1 MALGRGWC
9 RLSAPRARVFF
20 PCMLCICTN
29 GYPQSYPLSYPLLST
44 CNNSILNV
52 IHRVIHRVIHMY
64 IFDIQCAPETCSA
77 PVAVRVIHTYQR
89 KMLFFVWWGVLLIL
103 DPPWCAFVS
112 LWLGGL
118 VCGSCVI
125 CGFRASFVWLRL
137 VVMRSR
143 STLCEVPLED
153 IWRRPVP
160 SSKAG
165 RGEVCSV

>member
-1 MALGRGWC
+1 MGE
-9 RLSAPRARVFF
+9 LSGLPFRHACGASLFGGLRV
-20 PCMLCICTN
+20 
-29 GYPQSYPLSYPLLST
+29 S
-44 CNNSILNV
+44 
-52 IHRVIHRVIHMY
+52 R
-64 IFDIQCAPETCSA
+64 
-77 PVAVRVIHTYQR
+77 AVR
-89 KMLFFVWWGVLLIL
+89 GVLGKGLKL
-103 DPPWCAFVS
+103 VALRVWVVGLGLVWASGGGCLSGMLWFPLWCAYVS

-165 RGEVCSV
+165 RGEVCLVWVVRG